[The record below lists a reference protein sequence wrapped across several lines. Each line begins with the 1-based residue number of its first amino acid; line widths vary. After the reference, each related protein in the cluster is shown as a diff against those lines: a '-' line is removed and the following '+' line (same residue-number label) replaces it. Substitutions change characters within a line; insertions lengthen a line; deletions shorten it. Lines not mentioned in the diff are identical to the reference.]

1 MDPREDTRMTFA
13 VETISELCAGVK
25 VNRETRA
32 GKLISIVGGPRVI
45 YHDSLRA
52 ERREGEYTRID
63 MELATVACVRLRR
76 DRRSGLSV
84 KTMRVWRSEN

>member
-1 MDPREDTRMTFA
+1 MDLREECRDFHRGNHLGI
-13 VETISELCAGVK
+13 VCGCQSQS
-25 VNRETRA
+25 RA

-63 MELATVACVRLRR
+63 TELATVACIRLRR
-76 DRRSGLSV
+76 DRHSGLSV
-84 KTMRVWRSEN
+84 KTTRVWRSEN

>member
-1 MDPREDTRMTFA
+1 MILARLREQRDFRCGNQT
-13 VETISELCAGVK
+13 ELCADVK

-76 DRRSGLSV
+76 DRRSDLSV
-84 KTMRVWRSEN
+84 KTTRV